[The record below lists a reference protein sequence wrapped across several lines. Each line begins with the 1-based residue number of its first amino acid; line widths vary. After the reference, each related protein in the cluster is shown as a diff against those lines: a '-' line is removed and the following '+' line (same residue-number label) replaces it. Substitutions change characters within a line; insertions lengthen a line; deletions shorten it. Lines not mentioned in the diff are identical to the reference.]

1 MDNTI
6 QNINVKDIILVEN
19 DEENTKEIDELTT
32 LIKKYGITEPLLLK
46 QKNDKYEVI
55 LGEKQLKVAKI
66 IGLKTVPAIVE
77 NLSKEKNINNKKIDT
92 KSKNKFINLSLFQE
106 PVRKNEYIPKD
117 IKPKQTDNINQ
128 PIKNTNYYANIQN
141 NDIIN
146 LSELNKEEERDEFK
160 MNNQEMQSQNMNNN
174 PTQQP
179 TFGGRFFPSLE
190 DEPTNIN
197 MGGMNIV
204 GEMPNNQPTS
214 INPSPMNEQNN
225 LIDLTDVNVERGE
238 GQNNTNM
245 QSFTTT
251 QVNQNIPNAPV
262 DPQLNQFNMPN
273 NFANNSSVTSV
284 PGQTQDIMTQSQ
296 ISEPNLMTPPKM
308 NVQPPINPMDN
319 NFAENQE
326 QPVQGIV
333 NNMPNMEMTQNIP
346 QFDMSQNIAP
356 MEFVQS
362 QNQPAINDFSQP
374 NVESPIEPVNTYGQV
389 MTQPEGIM
397 TNSFEQIASEPVQEA
412 LPQPKTNAFAT
423 EIQQNSTKDIT
434 PVIATLKNVATSL
447 EKFGYNITINEENL
461 PTSDKIIIEI
471 EK

>member
-214 INPSPMNEQNN
+214 INPSPMNEENN

-423 EIQQNSTKDIT
+423 EIQQNSAKDIT